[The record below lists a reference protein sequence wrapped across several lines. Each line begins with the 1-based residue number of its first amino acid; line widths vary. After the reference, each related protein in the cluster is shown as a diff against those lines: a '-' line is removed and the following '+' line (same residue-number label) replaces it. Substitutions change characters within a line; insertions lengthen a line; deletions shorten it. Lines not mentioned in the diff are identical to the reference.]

1 MHWPM
6 QHKFCYIPP
15 MVKPGFDLKGGGG
28 VQNLQFLYM
37 KKVIIHVH
45 VNVYSIW
52 DQFEKLKAIH
62 LNTDILI

>member
-15 MVKPGFDLKGGGG
+15 MVKPGFDLKGGG

-37 KKVIIHVH
+37 KNVIIHVH